1 MTNGARSCRIV
12 VRYPGPGWEGDMAE
26 HTFDPEC
33 PICIAER
40 NAIQA
45 AVDTMN
51 EPGKLRE
58 ATSAREMLRACIDP
72 DCGQTEGHGPDCA
85 QKEDATCSE
94 R

>member
-1 MTNGARSCRIV
+1 
-12 VRYPGPGWEGDMAE
+12 MAE
-26 HTFDPEC
+26 HRFDPEC

-85 QKEDATCSE
+85 LDMSGFVQRPDEVEAK
-94 R
+94 